1 MQPAAS
7 CGPLQKGV
15 TSAGLA
21 QERNSNED
29 TAAWQCGRPD
39 PRSIPTN
46 SAPLDA
52 DESGGTAY
60 SEEEMVSCSIW
71 FG

>member
-1 MQPAAS
+1 MS
-7 CGPLQKGV
+7 CL
-15 TSAGLA
+15 L

-29 TAAWQCGRPD
+29 ISAWQCGRPD

-52 DESGGTAY
+52 DESGGAAY
-60 SEEEMVSCSIW
+60 SEEEMVSCRAVSACLKTL
-71 FG
+71 FLHVT